1 MTTQPTTRA
10 HIGREAPPLRVLFL
24 DIDGVL
30 NSHRSCI
37 ALGGIP
43 HDLAPADVAM
53 LDPLA
58 LALLQSLCEVAE
70 LSVVVSSSWRICH
83 HWDAIGRALDLPT
96 IDATP
101 RLGGIRGDE
110 IAAWLAASPVPVATY
125 AIVDDDS
132 DMLPEQVPRFVRTD
146 YAEGLS
152 FANLRALCDL
162 FGVSEYD
169 CFPRRRAELA
179 AARRG

>member
-1 MTTQPTTRA
+1 MTTSTADRA
-10 HIGREAPPLRVLFL
+10 HTGREAPPLKVLFL

-30 NSHRSCI
+30 NSHRSCM

-43 HDLAPADVAM
+43 SGLEPADLA
-53 LDPLA
+53 LFDPLA
-58 LALLQSLCEVAE
+58 LSLLQSLCEVAE

-83 HWDAIGRALDLPT
+83 HWDAIGRALALPT

-101 RLGGIRGDE
+101 RLAGCRGDE
-110 IAAWLAASPVPVATY
+110 IAAWLAASPTPVAQY

-132 DMLPEQVPRFVRTD
+132 DMLPDQAAHFVRTEH
-146 YAEGLS
+146 AEGLS
-152 FANLRALCDL
+152 FANLRSLCAI

-169 CFPRRRAELA
+169 CFPKRRAELV